1 MDRNVARAC
10 APSANGV
17 ALRKESVDRNI
28 ECLQKEPYNMKSL
41 SARRAWIEI
50 SVNSHTS
57 FLPRVALRKESVDRN
72 TVYGIVITFENWSLS
87 ARRAW
92 IEILR

>member
-1 MDRNVARAC
+1 
-10 APSANGV
+10 
-17 ALRKESVDRNI
+17 
-28 ECLQKEPYNMKSL
+28 MKSL

-92 IEILR
+92 IEICYALGWLLF